1 MHGFFTE
8 NVTGYYAHA
17 QTVSTRPLFGGEGP
31 GNEANTAQD
40 TIYRIAGNFRQ
51 GKISADLFSRT
62 RDWAKLNSRALN
74 FNLTLSTLHFSKS
87 SSSWLR

>member
-1 MHGFFTE
+1 MLPGEVGSNLTHGIVLAILSDDLVRCEQCYMKT
-8 NVTGYYAHA
+8 H
-17 QTVSTRPLFGGEGP
+17 
-31 GNEANTAQD
+31 TAQD